1 MDNFYARYPVS
12 SGGGSGVTS
21 LNTLVGAL
29 TLVAGSGITIIPAG
43 SNITIA
49 ATGIGATN
57 KKDLYVLTSTDITNQ
72 YVDLTH
78 TASVDSITFSVQ
90 GEGAQIEGASY
101 DYSVSYS
108 GGAGGV
114 SRVSFLNGLATGG
127 VSALVA
133 GDVIVIKYQY

>member
-29 TLVAGSGITIIPAG
+29 TLVAGSGITITPAG